1 MRWTDDGLDDLG
13 ICVVVFLVVVA
24 TSLLLLLIYALS

>member
-13 ICVVVFLVVVA
+13 ICVIVFLAVMA
-24 TSLLLLLIYALS
+24 ACLLLLLIYALS